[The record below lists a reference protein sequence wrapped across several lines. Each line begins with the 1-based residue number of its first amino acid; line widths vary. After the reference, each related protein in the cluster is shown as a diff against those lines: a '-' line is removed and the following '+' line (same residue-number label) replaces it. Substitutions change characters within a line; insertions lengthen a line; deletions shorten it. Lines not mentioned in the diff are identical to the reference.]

1 MVRQLRKKFIVTAMS
16 ALLVIL
22 VVLIAAI
29 NIINHVQSVAAADA
43 VLNELASQG
52 GSFSDF
58 RFEGERPEK
67 PDRQRGGPPLMPQ
80 TGTPGIFPDRRGDD
94 LIRYSREIERP
105 FNTRYF
111 SVFYRPDETEET
123 EETASRESAGTYSV
137 SGVDISHIAALTE
150 EEAKAYGDAVIR
162 RMREN
167 ERGTIGTYRYLVH
180 PVSPDAQ
187 NRQASLQIIFV
198 DRSENLYAARQLFLT
213 SVVIGAFALFA
224 MFVLVWLF
232 SGRAVSPVAES
243 VEKQK
248 RFITDA
254 GHELKTPL
262 AVIRADIDVL
272 ELESGENEWTRSVK
286 GQVAR
291 MAGLVADLLTISRME
306 EEGIKTVF
314 SPQDFSAIVSSCR
327 DTFLPVA
334 EEKNL
339 GLEADIEEQISV
351 NGDGDSLMRLIT
363 LFTDNAVKYCAREGT
378 VRIRLSREGKKAVFE
393 ICNPCETMPEGDL
406 ERLFERFYRADKS
419 RSRKSGGYGIGL
431 SAAKAIAEAHGGTV
445 RAERENGQT
454 IRFRA
459 EIPAL

>member
-29 NIINHVQSVAAADA
+29 NIFNYVQFVVSTDT
-43 VLNELASQG
+43 VLDELASQG
-52 GSFSDF
+52 GSFSAF
-58 RFEGERPEK
+58 RFDGEK
-67 PDRQRGGPPLMPQ
+67 PVPPERQKGSRPLMPQ
-80 TGTPGIFPDRRGDD
+80 TGTPGIIPDRRGDD
-94 LIRYSREIERP
+94 LIRYSRAIERP

-111 SVFYRPDETEET
+111 SVFYRRDEAGETEEA
-123 EETASRESAGTYSV
+123 ASPGSADTYSV

-150 EEAKAYGDAVIR
+150 EDAKAYGDIVIQRVRNQGRGAV
-162 RMREN
+162 
-167 ERGTIGTYRYLVH
+167 GTYRYLVH
-180 PVSPDAQ
+180 PVSPDTQ
-187 NRQASLQIIFV
+187 NEQASLQIIFV
-198 DRSENLYAARQLFLT
+198 DCSDNLYAARQLLLS
-213 SVVIGAFALFA
+213 SVVIGAFALLA
-224 MFVLVWLF
+224 MFALVWLF
-232 SGRAVSPVAES
+232 SGHAVSPVAES

-314 SPQDFSAIVSSCR
+314 SPQDLSAIVLSCR
-327 DTFLPVA
+327 DSFLPVT

-339 GLEADIEEQISV
+339 VVEADVTEQIKV

-363 LFTDNAVKYCAREGT
+363 LLTDNAVKYCAREGT
-378 VRIRLSREGKKAVFE
+378 IRIRLLREGKKAVFE
-393 ICNPCETMPEGDL
+393 ISNPCEVMPEGDL
-406 ERLFERFYRADKS
+406 DRLFERFYRAEKS

-431 SAAKAIAEAHGGTV
+431 SAAKAITEAHGGAV
-445 RAERENGQT
+445 KAEREDERT

-459 EIPAL
+459 EIPLL

>member
-1 MVRQLRKKFIVTAMS
+1 MS

-29 NIINHVQSVAAADA
+29 NIMNHVQSVAATDA

-52 GSFSDF
+52 GSFSAF
-58 RFEGERPEK
+58 RFDGERPVP
-67 PDRQRGGPPLMPQ
+67 PDRQRGGRPLMPQ
-80 TGTPGIFPDRRGDD
+80 TGSPGIIPDRRGND
-94 LIRYSREIERP
+94 LIRYSREMERP

-111 SVFYRPDETEET
+111 SVFYRLNETENTGEDAA
-123 EETASRESAGTYSV
+123 EESADGYSV

-150 EEAKAYGDAVIR
+150 EDAVTYGNTVVQR
-162 RMREN
+162 SQGN
-167 ERGTIGTYRYLVH
+167 GRGTIGAYRYLIH
-180 PVSPDAQ
+180 PVSPDTQ
-187 NRQASLQIIFV
+187 NEQASLQVIFV
-198 DRSENLYAARQLFLT
+198 DYSENLYAARQLFLT
-213 SVVIGAFALFA
+213 SVVIGVFALLA
-224 MFVLVWLF
+224 MLVLVWLF

-314 SPQDFSAIVSSCR
+314 APQDLSAIVSSCR

-334 EEKNL
+334 EDKKL
-339 GLEADIEEQISV
+339 AVEADITEEIKV
-351 NGDGDSLMRLIT
+351 NGDGDALSRLVT
-363 LFTDNAVKYCAREGT
+363 LLADNAVKYCAREGT
-378 VRIRLSREGKKAVFE
+378 VRIRLLREGKKAVFE
-393 ICNPCETMPEGDL
+393 IANPCETMPEGDL
-406 ERLFERFYRADKS
+406 DRLFERFYRADKS

-445 RAERENGQT
+445 KAKRETEQT
-454 IRFRA
+454 ICFRA

>member
-22 VVLIAAI
+22 VILVAAI
-29 NIINHVQSVAAADA
+29 NIIHRVQTVVATDA
-43 VLNELASQG
+43 VLDELKSRG
-52 GSFSDF
+52 GSFSDA
-58 RFEGERPEK
+58 RFDGERPER
-67 PDRQRGGPPLMPQ
+67 PEWRDDSRPPMPQ
-80 TGTPGIFPDRRGDD
+80 AGTPGIIPDRRGDD
-94 LIRYSREIERP
+94 LIRYSREAERP
-105 FNTRYF
+105 FHTRYF
-111 SVFYRPDETEET
+111 SVFYRRAAEGETE
-123 EETASRESAGTYSV
+123 AFVPPGSADGYV
-137 SGVDISHIAALTE
+137 ASGVDISHIAALTE
-150 EEAKAYGDAVIR
+150 NDARAYGDAAIQR
-162 RMREN
+162 TREN
-167 ERGTIGTYRYLVH
+167 GRGTIGTYRYLVC
-180 PVSPDAQ
+180 PVSTETQ
-187 NRQASLQIIFV
+187 SGQASLQIIFV
-198 DRSENLYAARQLFLT
+198 DCSENLHAARQLFLT
-213 SVVIGAFALFA
+213 SVVIGALALLA

-306 EEGIKTVF
+306 EEGIRTVF
-314 SPQDFSAIVSSCR
+314 SPQDLSAIVSSCR

-334 EEKNL
+334 EDKKL
-339 GLEADIEEQISV
+339 VIEADIAEQVTV
-351 NGDGDSLMRLIT
+351 NGEGDSLMRLIA
-363 LFTDNAVKYCAREGT
+363 LLTDNAVKYCAREGT
-378 VRIRLSREGKKAVFE
+378 VRIRLLREGKLAVFE
-393 ICNPCETMPEGDL
+393 ITNPCETMPEGDL
-406 ERLFERFYRADKS
+406 DRLFERFYRADRS

-431 SAAKAIAEAHGGTV
+431 SAAKAIAEAHGGKV
-445 RAERENGQT
+445 RAERANEKV